1 MTNDEAKRLALSLL
15 RADTEEEV
23 MEILEKQ
30 GYWDDWKVWRLFGDR
45 EGNYATIGNQ
55 ASRPEAA
62 LTEKI
67 VNSIDARLMNECLV
81 RGIDPASSKAP
92 KSIREAVAVFF
103 EHKQTYD
110 DFGGTLQEWDARK
123 RREVSEEITVAV
135 TGPKRNPSITIG
147 DTGEGQTPDMMPD
160 TFLSIDKQNKLRIQ
174 FVQGKFNMG
183 GTGVLRFCGQNRF
196 QLIITKRNPEI
207 IKAMETRDESGDC
220 WGFTLVRR
228 ESPPEAVKN
237 SIFTYLAPIEAKAL
251 PRKGGV
257 LRFRA
262 QSLALMPDHN
272 EAYAREIAWGS
283 ALKLYNYDM
292 KRFGSHACMKD
303 GLLYRLG
310 AMLPEPALPIRIHEC
325 RDYRGHAGSFATT
338 LTGLTVRLEDNKA
351 ENLEA
356 GFPASV
362 PFNVKGQR
370 MTARVYAF
378 KKGKAET
385 YRSNEGVIFVVN
397 GQTHGLIPKTIFSR
411 QQVKMGS
418 IADSILVVVDCSDM
432 AYSAREDLFMN
443 SRDRLGGG
451 EFRKELEEQL
461 EEILFRHPGLRELR
475 ERRRNEEIAER
486 LEESKPL
493 EDVLKNIL
501 KSSPSLAALFVTG
514 MRLARPQRASG
525 GENQGSNGGKG
536 EYVGKEHPTYF
547 RFKKRPIGDI
557 LRKDCEFG
565 RHCRIDLETDVVNDY
580 FSRNVNPGRFI
591 LEVLEKES
599 QEDKINSNLTLHN
612 GTAHVSIKVAD
623 DIAIG
628 EEITIQLTV
637 DDDVIAEPFVNVA
650 ILRIKYQVDRKGGGG
665 KQGGKAGGDEGE
677 EEKSIGIE
685 LPKIVKVREPEWNQ
699 YDFDRYSA
707 CKIVQDYD
715 EHNENKDVYQFY
727 INVDN
732 VYLRTDMKQGGENPK
747 LLEAKFVFGN
757 VLIGLGLIK
766 DYREREE
773 KAKRVSNEPVE
784 EAIRWNDEISVDEH
798 VAQTTRALSAFML
811 PMINKLGSLTEEEV
825 EAFGQVGDDE

>member
-1 MTNDEAKRLALSLL
+1 MTNDDIKKITLNLL
-15 RADTEEEV
+15 NVDTEEEV
-23 MEILEKQ
+23 IEILKKE
-30 GYWDDWKVWRLFGDR
+30 GYWDDSKVWRLFGDR
-45 EGNYATIGNQ
+45 EGNFATIGNQ

-67 VNSIDARLMNECLV
+67 VNSIDARLMNECLT
-81 RGIDPASSKAP
+81 RGIDPTSSEAP
-92 KSIREAVAVFF
+92 KSIREAVSVFF
-103 EHKQTYD
+103 EHRKTYD
-110 DFGGTLQEWDARK
+110 KFGGMLQEWDDKK

-135 TGPKRNPSITIG
+135 TGSKRNPSITIA
-147 DTGEGQTPDMMPD
+147 DTGEGQTPNMMPD
-160 TFLSIDKQNKLRIQ
+160 TFLSIDKQNKLRIP

-196 QLIITKRNPEI
+196 QLIITKRNPKI
-207 IKAMETRDESGDC
+207 IKAMNKTDESGDY
-220 WGFTLVRR
+220 WGVTLVRR

-237 SIFTYLAPIEAKAL
+237 SIFTYLAPIGAKEL

-257 LRFRA
+257 LRFKAER
-262 QSLALMPDHN
+262 LPLMPDHN
-272 EAYAREIAWGS
+272 EGYKREIAWGS

-292 KRFGSHACMKD
+292 KRFASHACMKD

-325 RDYRGHAGSFATT
+325 RDYKGHSGSFATT
-338 LTGLTVRLEDNKA
+338 LTGLIVRLEDNKA
-351 ENLEA
+351 ENLEV
-356 GFPASV
+356 GFPDSV
-362 PFNVKGQR
+362 PFDVQGQR
-370 MTARVYAF
+370 LRAKIYAF

-418 IADSILVVVDCSDM
+418 IADSILVVVDCSDIT
-432 AYSAREDLFMN
+432 YFAREDLFMN

-475 ERRRNEEIAER
+475 DRRRNEEIAER

-501 KSSPSLAALFVTG
+501 KSSPSLAALFITG
-514 MRLARPQRASG
+514 SRLSKPQRASG
-525 GENQGSNGGKG
+525 GENEGSEGENG
-536 EYVGKEHPTYF
+536 EFVGKEHPTYF
-547 RFKKRPIGDI
+547 RFKKRPNSDI

-565 RHCRIDLETDVVNDY
+565 RHCRIDLETDVANDY
-580 FSRNVNPGRFI
+580 FSRNVNQGRFI
-591 LEVLEKES
+591 LEVLENEYQK
-599 QEDKINSNLTLHN
+599 DKINSNLTLHN
-612 GTAHVSIKVAD
+612 GMAHLSIKVAED
-623 DIAIG
+623 LAIG

-637 DDDVIAEPFVNVA
+637 DDDVIPEPFVNIA
-650 ILRIKYQVDRKGGGG
+650 ILRIRQQVDRNGGGG
-665 KQGGKAGGDEGE
+665 NQGEKRGGDEGE
-677 EEKSIGIE
+677 QEKAIGIE
-685 LPKIVKVREPEWNQ
+685 LPKIIKVREPEWNEHK
-699 YDFDRYSA
+699 FDRYSA

-715 EHNENKDVYQFY
+715 EHNDNKDIYKFY
-727 INVDN
+727 INIDN
-732 VYLRTDMKQGGENPK
+732 IYLRTDMKQGGENPK

-766 DYREREE
+766 DYRDREE
-773 KAKRVSNEPVE
+773 KAKSVSDEPLE
-784 EAIRWNDEISVDEH
+784 QSVDEH
-798 VAQTTRALSAFML
+798 VAQTTQALSAFIL
-811 PMINKLGSLTEEEV
+811 PMINKLGNLTEEEV
-825 EAFGQVGDDE
+825 AAFGQTGDDQ